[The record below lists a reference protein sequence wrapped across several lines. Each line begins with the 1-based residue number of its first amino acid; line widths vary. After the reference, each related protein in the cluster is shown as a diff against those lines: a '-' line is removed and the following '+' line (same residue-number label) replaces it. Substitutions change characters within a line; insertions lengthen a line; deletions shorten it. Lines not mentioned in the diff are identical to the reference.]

1 MLVRDIGEFALIRE
15 LSNVLRTP
23 ASPRHGLL
31 LSIGDDAA
39 AWESSAGITTLS
51 TDTLVEG
58 THFELDWMGWSDIG
72 WKAVTVNL
80 SDVAA
85 MGCVPSYAVVTLG
98 LRQDMP
104 VEGVKSIYEGIS
116 KACIEFDIQIVG
128 GDTVESPTL
137 FITIAVMGHM
147 DKDYALLTRHSAC
160 IGDLVAVTGN
170 LGRSSAGLRILQ
182 GTDGTHKHLAHNIF
196 TDSQKRPSPRL
207 KEGRELIKAGVLAA
221 MDLSDGLIA
230 DVSKICEASGVGISI
245 DVESIPVDSRLRTV
259 FPEDWLELAVTGG
272 EDYEL
277 VFTAPKDI
285 IDLVNSRIDIPVT
298 VVGKVVDNSGEVIV
312 KSSEGKTIDF
322 QATGWSH
329 FIQG

>member
-1 MLVRDIGEFALIRE
+1 MNIGDIGEFALIQE
-15 LSNVLRTP
+15 LSNVLGTP
-23 ASPRHGLL
+23 SSSNPELL

-39 AWESSAGITTLS
+39 AWKSSVGITTLS

-72 WKAVTVNL
+72 WKAVAVNL

-85 MGCVPSYAVVTLG
+85 MGCVPSYGVVTLG
-98 LRQDMP
+98 LRQDMT

-116 KACIEFDIQIVG
+116 KACIEFGIQIVG

-147 DKDYALLTRHSAC
+147 DKDDTLMTRGGAC

-182 GTDGTHKHLAHNIF
+182 GTDKVHKHSSNNIF
-196 TDSQKRPSPRL
+196 TESQKRPTPRL
-207 KEGRELIKAGVLAA
+207 KEGRELVKAGVLAA
-221 MDLSDGLIA
+221 MDLSDGLIT
-230 DVSKICEASGVGISI
+230 DMGKICEASGVGISI
-245 DVESIPVDSRLRTV
+245 DVGSIPVDAHLQTV
-259 FPEDWLELAVTGG
+259 FPDDWLDLAMTMG

-277 VFTAPKDI
+277 VFTASKDK
-285 IDLVNSRIDIPVT
+285 IDLVNSKIDIPVT
-298 VVGKVVDNSGEVIV
+298 VIGQVTDTPREVIV
-312 KSSEGKTIDF
+312 KSASGETIDV
-322 QATGWSH
+322 QGKGWSH
-329 FIQG
+329 FSSA